1 MDKTMMDSVSEF
13 EFPKTAAEYRSLL
26 LKNEKPSANGILS
39 ARDRI
44 TSLFDD
50 CTFTEIGAYTTRRMS
65 EFDKEAPDEIE
76 SVICGY
82 GAVNGCLVYA
92 FSQDMNRT
100 KGSISEAAANK
111 ICGIYKLAVEN
122 GCPVVGI
129 FDSAGAYLPEGVK
142 ALAGYG
148 KIMAAVSNASG
159 IIPQVAV
166 VPGIAQG
173 AAAVIASMFDFVIA
187 TEKSRISVNP
197 PFVVGGGTTED
208 SVEAGLVSISAKD
221 DAEAIASARTL
232 ISYLPQNNE
241 DGAFDME
248 TADEVNRLI
257 DADTSDAK
265 ALISAFADDG
275 KYLELGEAYAKS
287 ISTGFVSL
295 GGTVCG
301 IVASNHNENEGRIT
315 SKSARKASRFI
326 SFCDCFGI
334 PVITLVDSEGFA
346 VSGDEEKNPY
356 SSEIGKLASAYATA
370 RVPLVTL
377 VTGAAYGSAFSV
389 LGSKAIG
396 ADIVFALE
404 DSKIS
409 CMSAKSAVALM
420 WNDKISEKT
429 SRADLEA
436 KWENAKANPFEA
448 AKAGEVDDIIEK
460 GEIRQRLAS
469 AVMMLSV
476 KSVNIPGRR
485 HANMP
490 L

>member
-1 MDKTMMDSVSEF
+1 MDKTMIESVSGSNC
-13 EFPKTAAEYRSLL
+13 PKTASEFREFL
-26 LKNEKPSANGILS
+26 LKNEKLSKNGVLS
-39 ARDRI
+39 ARERI

-50 CTFTEIGAYTTRRMS
+50 CTFTEIGAYTSRRMS
-65 EFDKEAPDEIE
+65 EFDKNAPDEFE

-100 KGSISEAAANK
+100 KGSLSEAAAAK

-122 GCPVVGI
+122 GCPIVGI

-148 KIMAAVSNASG
+148 KLMAAVSRASG
-159 IIPQVAV
+159 IVPQIAV

-173 AAAVIASMFDFVIA
+173 ASAVIASMFDFVIA
-187 TEKSRISVNP
+187 TENSKISVNP
-197 PFVVGGGTTED
+197 PFVVGGGKTED
-208 SVEAGLVSISAKD
+208 SVEAGLVSITAKT
-221 DAEAIASARTL
+221 DAEAISDAREL

-241 DGAFDME
+241 DGAFE
-248 TADEVNRLI
+248 TGSNDEVNRI
-257 DADTSDAK
+257 IEADTADAK

-275 KYLELGEAYAKS
+275 KYIELCADYAKS
-287 ISTGFVSL
+287 VTVGFVSL
-295 GGTVCG
+295 GTTVCG
-301 IVASNHNENEGRIT
+301 VVATNHTENEGRIT
-315 SKSARKASRFI
+315 SKAARKASRFI

-346 VSGDEEKNPY
+346 VCGEEEKNPY
-356 SSEIGKLASAYATA
+356 SSEIGKLASAYAGA
-370 RVPLVTL
+370 KVPLITL
-377 VTGAAYGSAFSV
+377 VTGAAYGSVFSIM
-389 LGSKAIG
+389 GSKAIG

-404 DSKIS
+404 DAKIS
-409 CMSAKSAVALM
+409 CMNAKSAVALL
-420 WNDKISEKT
+420 WNDKISSEV
-429 SRADLEA
+429 SREDLEN
-436 KWENAKANPFEA
+436 KWNESVANPFEA

-476 KSVNIPGRR
+476 KSADTPFRR